1 MQPHSVEPTQAS
13 LATLPLSISRD
24 ENSTRSACI
33 YHNCR
38 FLVHLTHWNYGS
50 IAGVCPPPRNPCSQ
64 LFPPW
69 SGPIV
74 AKQCPSRGRERMTGM
89 DAFVL
94 EFQASGCGEDFNLHF
109 PCSRKFPHGIGGSK
123 RIRVGEGPE
132 PKISH
137 FYVTVIYWPMGH
149 LPALMPKVPQILG
162 RVPDA
167 SVPRKVTP
175 RLTPREGVS
184 TPFSVGPS
192 CFKKERKIE
201 SCGV

>member
-1 MQPHSVEPTQAS
+1 ME
-13 LATLPLSISRD
+13 
-24 ENSTRSACI
+24 
-33 YHNCR
+33 
-38 FLVHLTHWNYGS
+38 
-50 IAGVCPPPRNPCSQ
+50 
-64 LFPPW
+64 
-69 SGPIV
+69 
-74 AKQCPSRGRERMTGM
+74 
-89 DAFVL
+89 AFVL

-123 RIRVGEGPE
+123 RIRVGEGSE

-175 RLTPREGVS
+175 QLTPHEGVS

-192 CFKKERKIE
+192 CFEKERKIE
-201 SCGV
+201 SRGV